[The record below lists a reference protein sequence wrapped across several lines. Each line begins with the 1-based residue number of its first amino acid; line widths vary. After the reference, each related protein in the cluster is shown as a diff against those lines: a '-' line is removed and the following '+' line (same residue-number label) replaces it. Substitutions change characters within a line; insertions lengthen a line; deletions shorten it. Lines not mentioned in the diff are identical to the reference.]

1 MMWWRNLKIS
11 KKLLLGFGLVVI
23 VFVATVFVM
32 RSYISVVEKGS
43 NQLTEN
49 VSKVLGLA
57 SDIYTES
64 SELFLA
70 MRAVQYKESQESIK
84 EYNDQLAKVISIEND
99 FIEFNKKYPELEGP
113 AYAVQTS
120 IPARKKYQDIA
131 EKAFALMVKKQDML
145 KVLAVKGNDLSVG
158 IDSILN
164 QIHKQLK
171 SDIEQLY
178 TGGNRER
185 DREDALNLGSIAR
198 LGASL
203 SEKIMAVRRDAWHAI
218 AYANAGISTDG
229 LLSLNNKIDELLDN
243 AKRIEQHILNIPEAV
258 KDFEKLNS
266 DLAEYNNFLKTF
278 SNICIDL
285 AQAHLD
291 RIPVMNDYS
300 DTINHIINGMVERV
314 KNVSSE
320 NVDNLSTATFAM
332 TASAICCVLFALIIA
347 LAISSSI
354 SKPLNKIVSL
364 ARRAGEG
371 DLTVKKADFS
381 YDGRDEM
388 GSMVSALAEMVE
400 SQSSTMTNIVKIA
413 EDLAGGA
420 SNLSAIS
427 EETSASMEEIKAS
440 IAQAKELS
448 ETNGAAL
455 EESNAG
461 VEEMSAGADTVARSA
476 TDSAAFIAQTTD
488 ASNNAIDTVRDVI
501 KGMRNVDK
509 NARESEGKIQQLV
522 LSVENVSSFVS
533 VITGIA
539 DQTNLLALNAAIEA
553 ARAGE
558 VGRGFAVVA
567 EEVRKLA
574 EESARAAQNVNGI
587 IKELQT
593 GAQESIKATTEAGHL
608 LATTLD
614 HAEQALKELNGAMD
628 QINKAN
634 DSIQNI
640 AAIAEEQAASSKE
653 VAQAIDNATKS
664 SVKIV
669 GTISSIHNASDE
681 TAKATE
687 GVAKHAESMTEYSST
702 LTNLLSRFKLDVRSA
717 NTKMLKGR

>member
-1 MMWWRNLKIS
+1 MEKI
-11 KKLLLGFGLVVI
+11 LNEI
-23 VFVATVFVM
+23 H
-32 RSYISVVEKGS
+32 
-43 NQLTEN
+43 NQL
-49 VSKVLGLA
+49 
-57 SDIYTES
+57 
-64 SELFLA
+64 
-70 MRAVQYKESQESIK
+70 R
-84 EYNDQLAKVISIEND
+84 
-99 FIEFNKKYPELEGP
+99 
-113 AYAVQTS
+113 
-120 IPARKKYQDIA
+120 
-131 EKAFALMVKKQDML
+131 
-145 KVLAVKGNDLSVG
+145 
-158 IDSILN
+158 
-164 QIHKQLK
+164 
-171 SDIEQLY
+171 SDIERLRA
-178 TGGNRER
+178 GGGLENTLRMEKT
-185 DREDALNLGSIAR
+185 AR

-203 SEKIMAVRRDAWHAI
+203 LEKIMSVRRDAWYAI
-218 AYANAGISTDG
+218 VYANAGISIDG
-229 LLSLNNKIDELLDN
+229 LVTLSEKVEELLDN
-243 AKRIEQHILNIPEAV
+243 VKETELFIIGIPEAV
-258 KDFEKLNS
+258 KEFKKLKP
-266 DLAEYNNFLKTF
+266 DILAYNDFLKSF
-278 SNICIDL
+278 ASICIDL
-285 AQAHLD
+285 AQTHID
-291 RIPVMNDYS
+291 RIPAMDEYTA
-300 DTINHIINGMVERV
+300 TINYITNGNVGRV
-314 KNVSSE
+314 KDVSKMNVG
-320 NVDNLSTATFAM
+320 NINTATFAM
-332 TASAICCVLFALIIA
+332 TASATSGVFFAFLIAFMIA
-347 LAISSSI
+347 KSI
-354 SKPLNKIVSL
+354 SKPLNTIVSI
-364 ARRAGEG
+364 AKRAGGG
-371 DLTVKKADFS
+371 DLTIKKADFR
-381 YDGRDEM
+381 YEGRDEM
-388 GSMVSALAEMVE
+388 GSMVTALADMVE
-400 SQSSTMTNIVKIA
+400 AQSSTMTNLVKIA
-413 EDLAGGA
+413 ENLAGGA

-427 EETSASMEEIKAS
+427 EETNASMEEIKAS
-440 IAQAKELS
+440 ISQAKDLS
-448 ETNGAAL
+448 EANGAAL

-608 LATTLD
+608 LATTLE

-653 VAQAIDNATKS
+653 VAQAIDNATKA
-664 SVKIV
+664 SVDII
-669 GTISSIHNASDE
+669 GTISGIHNATDE

-702 LTNLLSRFKLDVRSA
+702 LTDLLSKFKLDASTA
-717 NTKMLKGR
+717 NTKMLTGRV